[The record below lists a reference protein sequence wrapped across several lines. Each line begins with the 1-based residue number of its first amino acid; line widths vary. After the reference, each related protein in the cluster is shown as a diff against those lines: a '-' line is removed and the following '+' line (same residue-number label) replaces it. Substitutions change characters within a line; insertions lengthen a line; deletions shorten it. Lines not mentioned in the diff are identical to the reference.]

1 MAGTG
6 WFYDSH
12 HHWSGGKSLSDKLSL
27 RPDDCKLVFL
37 AWFRSI
43 CGDSGPGRISNSG
56 RISPE

>member
-56 RISPE
+56 R